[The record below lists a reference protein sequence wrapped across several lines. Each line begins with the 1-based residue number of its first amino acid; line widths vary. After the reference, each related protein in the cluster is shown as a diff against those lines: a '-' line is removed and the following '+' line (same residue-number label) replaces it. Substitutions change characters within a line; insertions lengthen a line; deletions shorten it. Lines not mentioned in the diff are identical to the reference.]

1 MIYKIWYK
9 APHSDG
15 GRVAEVL
22 QVKGTYKQALQ
33 AAAVGRQE
41 YGWTD
46 IEITDFYG
54 QRESDADKAE
64 EPAQAPVIA
73 KAKRPR
79 KRYEM
84 SAEAAARKRDYDVKF
99 MKTECR
105 FIGLNLS
112 RKNDADILAE
122 LESAKSMQAR
132 AKELMRKGIRAE
144 RSEK

>member
-15 GRVAEVL
+15 GLVATVL
-22 QVKGTYKQALQ
+22 QVKGTHEQATQ
-33 AAAVGRQE
+33 VAAVGRQE

-46 IEITDFYG
+46 IEITED
-54 QRESDADKAE
+54 EEDA
-64 EPAQAPVIA
+64 AQAPVMA

-122 LESAKSMQAR
+122 LEAAAKMQTR
-132 AKELMRKGIRAE
+132 AKELMRKGIREE